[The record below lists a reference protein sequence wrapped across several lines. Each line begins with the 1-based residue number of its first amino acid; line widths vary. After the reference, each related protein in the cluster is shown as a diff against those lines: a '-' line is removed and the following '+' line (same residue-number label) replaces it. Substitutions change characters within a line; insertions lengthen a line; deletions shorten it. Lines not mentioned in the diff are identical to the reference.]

1 MSKMNIA
8 FYSTNEVFAG
18 EEKLK
23 ENDIE
28 CEIVPTPATD
38 KAYCGVCIETEEEEA
53 ISVLGGMEFYLIRKE
68 AEHVI

>member
-1 MSKMNIA
+1 MNIA
-8 FYSTNEVFAG
+8 FYSTSEVFAG

-38 KAYCGVCIETEEEEA
+38 KAYCGVCIETEEEKA
-53 ISVLGGMEFYLIRKE
+53 VSVLKGMEFYVIRKE

>member
-1 MSKMNIA
+1 MNIA

-23 ENDIE
+23 EHDIE

>member
-1 MSKMNIA
+1 MNIA

-18 EEKLK
+18 DEKLK

>member
-53 ISVLGGMEFYLIRKE
+53 VSVLEGMEFYIIYKG
-68 AEHVI
+68 AGHVI